1 MSLATR
7 CTACGTVFRVVQD
20 QLKVSEGWVRC
31 GRCDEVFS
39 ALEGLFDLER
49 DSPPQGVSSMASRPP
64 ALFEPMHTVDAPAG
78 GSDDATDA
86 HEASLIDKIDAQ
98 LLGSRR
104 SEHGL
109 TPAARISER
118 DRLEFPDAQF
128 DPDLVIEDSMP
139 ADHLSAPETPRP
151 AEDAVAS
158 VPAESTEFMRRAQRE
173 ARWHSPRVRA
183 ALACAAGAL
192 LVSGALQIG
201 NHFRD
206 LMAARWPGTQP
217 LLGAWCSAFACK
229 IDVPRRIDDVF
240 VESSS
245 LTRAAAADA
254 FRLSLTLR
262 NRGNVTVALPSVD
275 LALTDPSGQLIARR
289 VLHPSD
295 FRVAG
300 TSMASGA
307 ESILQLVLASSGARI
322 TGYTV
327 EIFYP

>member
-20 QLKVSEGWVRC
+20 QLKISEGWVRC
-31 GRCDEVFS
+31 GRCDEVFN

-49 DSPPQGVSSMASRPP
+49 DGAPQGVSGTASLPP
-64 ALFEPMHTVDAPAG
+64 APFEPMH
-78 GSDDATDA
+78 ATDA
-86 HEASLIDKIDAQ
+86 PHEDEGASVAHDASLIDKIDAQ

-128 DPDLVIEDSMP
+128 DPDLVIDDSMP
-139 ADHLSAPETPRP
+139 ADDLPPTETPRP
-151 AEDAVAS
+151 AEDLLAS
-158 VPAESTEFMRRAQRE
+158 VPAESTEFMRRAQRK
-173 ARWHSPRVRA
+173 ARWHSPRMRA
-183 ALACAAGAL
+183 ALACAGGAL
-192 LVSGALQIG
+192 LVVGTLQVG

-206 LMAARWPGTQP
+206 LIAARWPGTQP
-217 LLGAWCSAFACK
+217 LLGAWCSALACK
-229 IDVPRRIDDVF
+229 IDVPRRIDDVV

-262 NRGNVTVALPSVD
+262 NRGNMTVALPSVD
-275 LALTDPSGQLIARR
+275 LSLTDPSGQLIARR

-295 FRVAG
+295 FRVPGA
-300 TSMASGA
+300 SMASGA
-307 ESILQLVLASSGARI
+307 ESVLQLVLASSGARI

-327 EIFYP
+327 EVFYP